1 MMQATTAQTEKE
13 TQAEKGQAQK
23 TQDERSQTKR
33 TGSPSSDSTHVL
45 YTQIFVCIFLAAI
58 LFFAWKEGGPLW
70 YDLSGR
76 IRGFL
81 ENGVSF
87 SGQQELT
94 RFTDEVRDFWGNI
107 VEAFLQGTPV

>member
-1 MMQATTAQTEKE
+1 MVQNENGGAKPQDGAPKPEKAQES
-13 TQAEKGQAQK
+13 TQI
-23 TQDERSQTKR
+23 
-33 TGSPSSDSTHVL
+33 L

-58 LFFAWKEGGPLW
+58 LFFARKEGGPLW
-70 YDLSGR
+70 YDLSEK

-94 RFTDEVRDFWGNI
+94 RFTDEVRDFWGNV
-107 VEAFLQGTPV
+107 VEAFLMGTVV